1 MEGGSLRERLGF
13 GSSATVINE
22 DGVDVDFRVESDDH
36 THTLFVDAGNNAV
49 GIKNSDPHDVSW
61 GADGATNAQLSI
73 GNTSSG
79 SSYGVLHLLGHN
91 TQATKYSIGVGD
103 GIMYLA
109 YDDVAGAHRIKVQS
123 DGDVEIVDG
132 NIIVASGHGIDF
144 SATSNSAATTN
155 SELLDD
161 YEEGTWTPGIS
172 TTGNSFASGATQG
185 RYIKIGK
192 QVIATMLINN
202 NSSNTFG
209 SGNFIITG
217 FPYTCTN
224 NNAQVANM
232 APMIRYVTVPS
243 GAFQLVNYMG
253 ANEAQSY
260 FYWAHANNW
269 QVMSGDEIN
278 NDTSFAMYAGFVYEA
293 TV

>member
-1 MEGGSLRERLGF
+1 MGDKYGLGV
-13 GSSATVINE
+13 GRDPESAYNGYSS
-22 DGVDVDFRVESDDH
+22 VE
-36 THTLFVDAGNNAV
+36 LGQQGAILANDAGDDIWLGSNV
-49 GIKNSDPHDVSW
+49 YLDGSGNSKRKE
-61 GADGATNAQLSI
+61 A
-73 GNTSSG
+73 
-79 SSYGVLHLLGHN
+79 GVAALW
-91 TQATKYSIGVGD
+91 QI
-103 GIMYLA
+103 
-109 YDDVAGAHRIKVQS
+109 
-123 DGDVEIVDG
+123 DGDVVSWYTSGSDSADTTISWSLKNRFSADG
-132 NIIVASGHGIDF
+132 NLSFNSGQGIDF
-144 SATSNSAATTN
+144 SATSNSAAVTN
-155 SELLDD
+155 SELFDD

-172 TTGNSFASGATQG
+172 TTGNSFGSGATAG

-217 FPYTCTN
+217 FPYTCVN
-224 NNAQVANM
+224 ANAQVANM

-253 ANEAQSY
+253 ANEAQTY
-260 FYWAHANNW
+260 FYWCHANNW
-269 QVMSGDEIN
+269 QVMTGDEIN